1 MRELTFLE
9 AIREA
14 QEQEMARDSRVFI
27 LGEDVSFNVYGS
39 TGGLAA
45 RFGLDRVRDTP
56 ISEAGFA
63 GVAVGAALV
72 GMRPIVDFTIASFM
86 YLAMDPLVSMAA
98 KAAYMYGEQA
108 HVPAVFRAALF
119 YNGGLAAQHSDRNYA
134 MFMQVP
140 GLKIAVPGSPHDAK
154 GLLKSAIR
162 DDDPVLVFEDGALWG
177 ARGPVPQDDYLVPFG
192 QAAVR
197 RGGSDV
203 TVVAIGSRVREAL
216 AAADT
221 LAGEGISVEVIDPRT
236 LVPLDRTTILES
248 VAKTGRA
255 LVVDVGHRSCG
266 VAGEIVA
273 TIAEDGFW
281 SLRAPLKRLT
291 APDMQI
297 PFSPALEKGFYPQAT
312 DIVAAARDLVQG

>member
-98 KAAYMYGEQA
+98 KAAYMYGGQA

-140 GLKIAVPGSPHDAK
+140 GLKIAVPSSPHDAK

-162 DDDPVLVFEDGALWG
+162 DPNPVVFLEHE
-177 ARGPVPQDDYLVPFG
+177 V
-192 QAAVR
+192 AV
-197 RGGSDV
+197 V
-203 TVVAIGSRVREAL
+203 
-216 AAADT
+216 
-221 LAGEGISVEVIDPRT
+221 
-236 LVPLDRTTILES
+236 
-248 VAKTGRA
+248 
-255 LVVDVGHRSCG
+255 
-266 VAGEIVA
+266 
-273 TIAEDGFW
+273 
-281 SLRAPLKRLT
+281 
-291 APDMQI
+291 
-297 PFSPALEKGFYPQAT
+297 
-312 DIVAAARDLVQG
+312 

>member
-1 MRELTFLE
+1 
-9 AIREA
+9 
-14 QEQEMARDSRVFI
+14 
-27 LGEDVSFNVYGS
+27 
-39 TGGLAA
+39 
-45 RFGLDRVRDTP
+45 
-56 ISEAGFA
+56 
-63 GVAVGAALV
+63 
-72 GMRPIVDFTIASFM
+72 M

-98 KAAYMYGEQA
+98 KTAYMYGGQA

-140 GLKIAVPGSPHDAK
+140 GLKIAVPSSPHDAK

-177 ARGPVPQDDYLVPFG
+177 ARGPVPEDDYLVPFG
-192 QAAVR
+192 QAAIR
-197 RGGSDV
+197 REGSDV

-216 AAADT
+216 AAADA

-236 LVPLDRTTILES
+236 LVPLDRKTILES
-248 VAKTGRA
+248 VARTGRA
-255 LVVDVGHRSCG
+255 LVVDVGHKSCG

-281 SLRAPLKRLT
+281 SLCAPLKRLT

-297 PFSPALEKGFYPQAT
+297 PFSPALEKGFYPQAA
-312 DIVAAARDLVQG
+312 DIVAAARALVQG